1 MGLFQQLAS
10 GMMSPEDDQKFESP
24 ARADADRAFG
34 ELAPQVS
41 PKVRE
46 RILREGLAAWREEG
60 LISAEQHDQ
69 LLARAGAAL
78 PGSRAAAPEDAI
90 AQERKLGRGV
100 TILVNLGAIIL
111 AAGLMVF
118 FASNWIEFGRP
129 TKVASLLVMTA
140 GFYVFGIEFT
150 EHGRWRFPTLGL
162 ALVFIGCVMFGA
174 DILLLALIYG
184 LRAQHAWSLLIDT
197 VAWLAIAYLL
207 RSRLILYL
215 GLIGVAS
222 WFGAEVGYLWGG
234 YWIYLGRP
242 FHFLGLGACL
252 LAVSG
257 LHAWRGNR
265 RFAAPYALVGLLLI
279 YLSTL
284 LLSIFDFQREFRAV
298 AWQAPAS
305 VWLMLVG
312 PYALAIAA
320 MVVIH
325 FGWQRTSLTD
335 PPVILTLGLL
345 VLLLILSIVAW
356 TPGPREAYFIVL
368 LTILTAGGIY
378 LGIAWESPVLLN
390 TSIVFFAINVYTRFY
405 EYFWAAMPK
414 SLFFIV
420 GGALLIAG
428 GVWIERVR
436 RRIVRRFAGGVA

>member
-1 MGLFQQLAS
+1 
-10 GMMSPEDDQKFESP
+10 MMSPEDDQKIESP
-24 ARADADRAFG
+24 PQAGAGRAFG
-34 ELAPQVS
+34 ALAPQVS
-41 PKVRE
+41 PKVRR
-46 RILREGLAAWREEG
+46 RILREELAAWREEG
-60 LISAEQHDQ
+60 LISAEQHDR

-78 PGSRAAAPEDAI
+78 PGSRADAFEDAL

-100 TILVNLGAIIL
+100 TILINLGAVIL
-111 AAGLMVF
+111 AAGLLVF
-118 FASNWIEFGRP
+118 FASNWIEFDRP
-129 TKVASLLVMTA
+129 AKVASLLTMTA
-140 GFYVFGIEFT
+140 GFYVLGIEFST
-150 EHGRWRFPTLGL
+150 LGRWRFPTLGL
-162 ALVFIGCVMFGA
+162 ALVFLGCVMFGA

-197 VAWLAIAYLL
+197 VVWLAVAYLL
-207 RSRLILYL
+207 RSRLILFL

-222 WFGAEVGYLWGG
+222 WFGAEVGYLWGA

-284 LLSIFDFQREFRAV
+284 LLSIFDVQRELRAV

-312 PYALAIAA
+312 PYALALIALA
-320 MVVIH
+320 VIH
-325 FGWQRTSLTD
+325 FGWRRTSLTD

-345 VLLLILSIVAW
+345 VLLLLLSIAAW
-356 TPGPREAYFIVL
+356 TPGPREVYFILL
-368 LTILTAGGIY
+368 LTILTGGGIY

-405 EYFWAAMPK
+405 EYCWAVMPK

-428 GVWIERVR
+428 GVWVERVR

>member
-1 MGLFQQLAS
+1 MTD
-10 GMMSPEDDQKFESP
+10 PEDDQKFESP

-41 PKVRE
+41 LKVRE
-46 RILREGLAAWREEG
+46 RILREGLAAWRQEG
-60 LISAEQHDQ
+60 LISAEQHDR
-69 LLARAGAAL
+69 LLACAGAAL

-90 AQERKLGRGV
+90 ADERRLGRGV
-100 TILVNLGAIIL
+100 TILINLGAIIL
-111 AAGLMVF
+111 AAGLIVF
-118 FASNWIEFGRP
+118 FASNWIEFDRP
-129 TKVASLLVMTA
+129 AKVASLLIMTA
-140 GFYVFGIEFT
+140 GFYALGIEFSDQ
-150 EHGRWRFPTLGL
+150 GRWRFPTLGL
-162 ALVFIGCVMFGA
+162 ALVFLGCVMFGA

-197 VAWLAIAYLL
+197 VVWLTMAYLL
-207 RSRLILYL
+207 RSRLILFL

-265 RFAAPYALVGLLLI
+265 RFAAPYVLVGLLLV

-284 LLSIFDFQREFRAV
+284 LLSISDVQREFRAV
-298 AWQAPAS
+298 DWQAPAA

-312 PYALAIAA
+312 PYALAIIALA
-320 MVVIH
+320 VMH
-325 FGWQRTSLTD
+325 FGRRRTSLTD
-335 PPVILTLGLL
+335 PPVILALGLL
-345 VLLLILSIVAW
+345 CLLLIFSIAAW
-356 TPGPREAYFIVL
+356 TPGPREAYFVLL
-368 LTILTAGGIY
+368 LTILTGGGIY

-390 TSIVFFAINVYTRFY
+390 TSIAFFAINVYTRFY

-428 GVWIERVR
+428 GVWVERVR